1 MYSLLHVLDGRPHHK
16 VMVPNKKP
24 MEELP
29 LAQVIRERVSQC
41 YVSEECGPGNA
52 IAFVEYGKAGAHKVT
67 TGHHFDSGERF
78 APRDMSIKPKGVEQE
93 TLNLV
98 IYL

>member
-1 MYSLLHVLDGRPHHK
+1 
-16 VMVPNKKP
+16 

-29 LAQVIRERVSQC
+29 LAQVIKERGSQC
-41 YVSEECGPGNA
+41 YVPDECGPGNT
-52 IAFVEYGKAGAHKVT
+52 IAFVQYGKAGAHKVT

-78 APRDMSIKPKGVEQE
+78 ELRDMSMKPKGVGQE

>member
-1 MYSLLHVLDGRPHHK
+1 MTPHILDGRPHRK
-16 VMVPNKKP
+16 VVVTNKKA

-29 LAQVIRERVSQC
+29 LVQAIKDRGSQC
-41 YVSEECGPGNA
+41 YVPDECGSGNA
-52 IAFVEYGKAGAHKVT
+52 IAFVQYGNARSYKVT

-78 APRDMSIKPKGVEQE
+78 APRDMSMKLKGVGQE